1 MTGLVLLQAGMDSGL
16 GVDPPGAA
24 GDRDRRGGVVPNL
37 ADRAA
42 LECALTLTARV
53 LALTVGPVEH
63 ECALHLARARGAVGA
78 VRLWDP
84 VLAAADAV
92 AMARVLAAA
101 VMALGPA
108 VVLTGVRGLEG
119 ATGSLPP
126 LLAARL
132 GWPCLQGVG
141 RLRVEGDRV
150 VVGERPAAGGRRE
163 EVEAAI
169 PAVVMVRPESGEAP
183 YVAYRARR
191 AAARD
196 PVECWSL
203 QQLGLDAATVHGWV
217 RSEVEA
223 VDWPRPRPRRTA
235 GPPAARSAAERL
247 RQLVS
252 GGPKPAA
259 PRSRLLEGPPDD
271 VAGQVIAFL
280 EGSGFHVPAGVTG
293 RAGATPPAGDGGRA
307 APP

>member
-1 MTGLVLLQAGMDSGL
+1 MDPGLA
-16 GVDPPGAA
+16 VDPLRPVAA
-24 GDRDRRGGVVPNL
+24 GDRDSRRGVMPNP

-42 LECALTLTARV
+42 LECALTLTAPV

-63 ECALHLARARGAVGA
+63 ECALRLARARGAMDA

-84 VLAAADAV
+84 VLAAVDAV

-101 VMALGPA
+101 VVALGPA
-108 VVLTGVRGLEG
+108 LVLTGIRGLEG
-119 ATGSLPP
+119 ATGAVPP

-132 GWPCLQGVG
+132 GWPCLEGVG
-141 RLRVEGDRV
+141 RLRVEGDRM
-150 VVGERPAAGGRRE
+150 VVGERPAVGGRRE

-191 AAARD
+191 VAARD
-196 PVECWSL
+196 PIECWSL
-203 QQLGLDAATVHGWV
+203 QQLGLDAATVRGWV
-217 RSEVEA
+217 RSAVEA

-247 RQLVS
+247 RQLTS
-252 GGPKPAA
+252 GGTKPPA
-259 PRSRLLEGPPDD
+259 PQPRRLEGPPDD
-271 VAGQVIAFL
+271 VARQLIAFL
-280 EGSGFHVPAGVTG
+280 EGSGFHFSTSVEG
-293 RAGATPPAGDGGRA
+293 RARTTPRAADGGREPRA
-307 APP
+307 